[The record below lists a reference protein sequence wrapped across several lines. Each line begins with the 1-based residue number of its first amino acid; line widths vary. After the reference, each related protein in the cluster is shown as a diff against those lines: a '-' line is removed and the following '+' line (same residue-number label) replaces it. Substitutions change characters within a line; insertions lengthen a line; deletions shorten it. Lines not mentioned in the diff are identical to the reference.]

1 MSSPEDGPEFVEFT
15 HPHGH
20 VVARI
25 VVPSVGASEAPAVR
39 EAIAEHIG
47 RAQVGR
53 CFVLDVSQVSLFSS
67 LGLGVCIDL
76 RRQAE
81 KNGLRPILFGMNRH
95 LEDLFSLMRIDR
107 NFQIAH
113 SPQELDALL
122 GA

>member
-1 MSSPEDGPEFVEFT
+1 MNSPDDTPDFVEFS
-15 HPHGH
+15 HPGGH
-20 VVARI
+20 LVARI
-25 VVPSVGASEAPAVR
+25 VVPSVGAAEAPAVR
-39 EAIAEHIG
+39 ETIAEHIG
-47 RAQVGR
+47 RTQVGR
-53 CFVLDVSQVSLFSS
+53 CFVLDVSQVSLFGS

-95 LEDLFSLMRIDR
+95 LADLFSLMRIDR

-122 GA
+122 SS